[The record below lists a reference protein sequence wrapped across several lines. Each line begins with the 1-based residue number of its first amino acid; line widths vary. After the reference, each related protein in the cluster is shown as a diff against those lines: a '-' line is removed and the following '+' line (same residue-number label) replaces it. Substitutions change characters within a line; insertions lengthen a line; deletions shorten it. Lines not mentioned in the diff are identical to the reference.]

1 MNIYTKNGD
10 GGMTSLIHASNIP
23 KSDCRI
29 ELVGTLDELNSHIGL
44 IKSEIGR
51 QDIIERLTNIQNHLM
66 TVMAGIADPHNMKYR
81 LKPEETEELEGEIDR
96 LVSLYDQKK
105 GFAFVLPGGNPLSAK
120 IDVARTV
127 ARRGERKLSTV
138 SIKYGSDANAKKY
151 LNRLADYLYALARYM
166 DKVFAD
172 RKEDGQLQN
181 AAKEST
187 RMADEDHGGRSVPE
201 TMRRAEAVQQE
212 AAPEKPE
219 GSSGGRFKEMAGNL
233 MENINDAVV
242 QEVLKRV
249 AGPMRINLFSA
260 KKLIERIEDE
270 SRRRGLKSVIAVC
283 GPDGNPIA
291 VHVMDDAFLVSFDVA
306 MKKAYTSVAVKMSTK
321 ELSVLAQP
329 GGTFYGVDKMD
340 NGKIV
345 IFGGGVPL
353 KVDGRIIG
361 GLGISGGTG
370 EEDHSLAEYGASILR
385 DVL

>member
-51 QDIIERLTNIQNHLM
+51 QDIIDRLTNIQNHLM

-138 SIKYGSDANAKKY
+138 SIKYGSDANAKRY

-166 DKVFAD
+166 DKVYAD
-172 RKEDGQLQN
+172 RKEEGQLQN
-181 AAKEST
+181 AAKEGT
-187 RMADEDHGGRSVPE
+187 LTADASHDGRTLSEAMQGEKAANQAMPE
-201 TMRRAEAVQQE
+201 SS
-212 AAPEKPE
+212 E
-219 GSSGGRFKEMAGNL
+219 GPSGDRLKEMAGNL

-249 AGPMRINLFSA
+249 AGPTRINLSSA

-321 ELSVLAQP
+321 ELSTLAQP

-353 KVDGRIIG
+353 KVDGRILG